1 VCFLPHV
8 VNVRST
14 CANKLNIFFYVFVRV
29 SKTLPFAFLQ
39 ERTEVIS
46 TYALCGFANFGSIG
60 IMLGGL
66 GVMAPHRKS
75 DMAKVVVRAMIAGNV
90 ACFMTACIAGKCA
103 LSTIYLLNKK

>member
-1 VCFLPHV
+1 
-8 VNVRST
+8 
-14 CANKLNIFFYVFVRV
+14 
-29 SKTLPFAFLQ
+29 
-39 ERTEVIS
+39 VIS

-75 DMAKVVVRAMIAGNV
+75 DMAKVVLRAMIAGNV

-103 LSTIYLLNKK
+103 LLTIYLLNKK